1 MFDGLKSLVETL
13 QTYGK
18 THDNDGAKNELDK
31 LHLAV
36 AALLV
41 HAAMSDGQ
49 MDGSEE
55 AVLRKLLKSHYQ
67 LDEDDSEAL
76 LAEAR
81 AKEARAVEIY
91 SFTREVQTSLTPVER
106 QAIIRLMWQVAVADG
121 VIDDFE
127 ANLIWRTAELIGV
140 STRDRVFLRQEVLA
154 LTGQMSPPAPPKSPE
169 DV

>member
-13 QTYGK
+13 QTFGK
-18 THDNDGAKNELDK
+18 ARDNDNNKDELDK

-41 HAAMSDGQ
+41 HAATSDGQ
-49 MDGSEE
+49 MDGREE
-55 AVLRKLLKSHYQ
+55 VVLRKLLKSHYQ
-67 LDEDDSEAL
+67 LEEVVCEAL
-76 LAEAR
+76 FTEAR
-81 AKEARAVEIY
+81 AREAEAVEIY
-91 SFTREVQTSLTPVER
+91 SFTREVQTSLAPVER

-154 LTGQMSPPAPPKSPE
+154 QSAKDGAPDGAEGPA
-169 DV
+169 DG